1 LLDDLSRSAVTGRAV
16 GALAAK
22 TGTELSQ
29 GLAKQTKGRLGEALG
44 TVRSAVNRMERE
56 PGPME
61 LFKPNPALPG
71 TRPDGR
77 SGDILFED
85 KFGVKAALRKGQRI
99 A

>member
-1 LLDDLSRSAVTGRAV
+1 
-16 GALAAK
+16 
-22 TGTELSQ
+22 
-29 GLAKQTKGRLGEALG
+29 
-44 TVRSAVNRMERE
+44 
-56 PGPME
+56 ME

-99 A
+99 AQSILGPNYIVYHWHPEDIGKVLATSLTGLGSALANDRPSAGDQAPAQARRR